1 MVITISY
8 YFHLFPTSPAYLN
21 LHFEGLIKD
30 SQWIWIL
37 FLHWHGTLPFDFL
50 PRLRFQAS
58 WAWLWL
64 AQWNPQ
70 LQKRAVGWSCVPVGY
85 PILVSYFNGHSNRY
99 GDTSFVA
106 VAIEFIWEYDMIWYP
121 IIERLI
127 IVVSYFFIHIFPH
140 FTAVWGVSYAS
151 LGGSCDAASHG
162 SLVVS
167 SDLPPKCTGGGC
179 HFFGPGDV
187 TKKHGLNP
195 PNPHFHGE
203 NDDNIMMIKP
213 HKTMGYP
220 LVN

>member
-21 LHFEGLIKD
+21 LHFEGLIED

-99 GDTSFVA
+99 GDTTFVA
-106 VAIEFIWEYDMIWYP
+106 VAIEFVWEYDMIWYDVIWYP

-140 FTAVWGVSYAS
+140 FMAVWGVSSAS

-167 SDLPPKCTGGGC
+167 RDLPPKCTGGGFGF
-179 HFFGPGDV
+179 FFGPRGC
-187 TKKHGLNP
+187 HQ
-195 PNPHFHGE
+195 
-203 NDDNIMMIKP
+203 
-213 HKTMGYP
+213 KTWAEP
-220 LVN
+220 STSSFSWEKWW